1 MTHTTK
7 RLSHRLLGIFALII
21 ALAMVTGCDGQADSS
36 AALHDFLLDVARG
49 ALAAYLL

>member
-7 RLSHRLLGIFALII
+7 RLNHRLLGII
-21 ALAMVTGCDGQADSS
+21 ALMMALAVVTGCDGQADSD
-36 AALHDFLLDVARG
+36 AALHDFPFDVARS